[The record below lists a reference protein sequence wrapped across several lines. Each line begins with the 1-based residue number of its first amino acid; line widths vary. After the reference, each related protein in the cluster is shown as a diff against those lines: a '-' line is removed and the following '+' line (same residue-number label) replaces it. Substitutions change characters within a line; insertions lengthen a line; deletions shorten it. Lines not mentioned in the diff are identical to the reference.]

1 MNFASTKT
9 SKRKHAS
16 FSKFEYVSR
25 ARGGGGA
32 FRLTFQIGNQDYSL
46 DFEFAAPV

>member
-16 FSKFEYVSR
+16 FSKFEYLCPELEE
-25 ARGGGGA
+25 GGT

>member
-16 FSKFEYVSR
+16 FSKFEYLCPELEE
-25 ARGGGGA
+25 GGGLSVNFSNRKPGL
-32 FRLTFQIGNQDYSL
+32 FT
-46 DFEFAAPV
+46 